1 MEDWSISLGNTLLA
15 SIVCL
20 IWYVVGLWEEKD
32 VKVSEEATSLT
43 SAEKKVRSV
52 DKEENFNNGSSG
64 HLFAEGGEGHLY
76 MLPEEGRHQL
86 IAEQSKRRQEEIQQ
100 STMQLQE
107 EKAPI
112 QTQKEK
118 KKTMTKSLE
127 VKQQEGLIAEQSKR
141 RQEEI
146 QSTMQLQEEKAPI
159 QNQKEEK
166 QTMTK
171 SLDVLKQQGP
181 TTFQWPQ
188 NASLLESARPTTST
202 VLSSALEDKLKDLGI
217 FRAGR
222 ADGSNCQ
229 KVDGAARRCGLE
241 LTKKQVRVSFD
252 TFMAKSRPGLESDE
266 EVKEMSPKPK
276 RKGNSKRNNNVKE
289 KKAVEPATSRYE
301 KKENRTMIRTGGWSN
316 PAWKMVQPQPSQ
328 VLVRAF

>member
-52 DKEENFNNGSSG
+52 DKEENFNIGSQG
-64 HLFAEGGEGHLY
+64 HLFVEGGEGHLY
-76 MLPEEGRHQL
+76 MLPEEGRHL
-86 IAEQSKRRQEEIQQ
+86 
-100 STMQLQE
+100 
-107 EKAPI
+107 
-112 QTQKEK
+112 
-118 KKTMTKSLE
+118 
-127 VKQQEGLIAEQSKR
+127 LIAEQSKR

-159 QNQKEEK
+159 QTQKEEK
-166 QTMTK
+166 KTMTK
-171 SLDVLKQQGP
+171 RLDVLKQQGP

-217 FRAGR
+217 FRTGG

-276 RKGNSKRNNNVKE
+276 RKGNNKRNNHVKE
-289 KKAVEPATSRYE
+289 KKAVEQ
-301 KKENRTMIRTGGWSN
+301 KKERKESGRMIRTGGWSN
-316 PAWKMVQPQPSQ
+316 PAWKMVQPQPSP

>member
-1 MEDWSISLGNTLLA
+1 MG
-15 SIVCL
+15 
-20 IWYVVGLWEEKD
+20 
-32 VKVSEEATSLT
+32 
-43 SAEKKVRSV
+43 EKKVRSV
-52 DKEENFNNGSSG
+52 DKEENFNNGSLSG

-76 MLPEEGRHQL
+76 MLPEDVRHL
-86 IAEQSKRRQEEIQQ
+86 
-100 STMQLQE
+100 
-107 EKAPI
+107 
-112 QTQKEK
+112 
-118 KKTMTKSLE
+118 
-127 VKQQEGLIAEQSKR
+127 LIAEQSKR

-159 QNQKEEK
+159 QTQKEEK
-166 QTMTK
+166 KSTTK
-171 SLDVLKQQGP
+171 SLEVAKQEGP

-229 KVDGAARRCGLE
+229 KVDGAARRRGLE

-266 EVKEMSPKPK
+266 EVKESPKPK
-276 RKGNSKRNNNVKE
+276 
-289 KKAVEPATSRYE
+289 
-301 KKENRTMIRTGGWSN
+301 
-316 PAWKMVQPQPSQ
+316 
-328 VLVRAF
+328 